1 LVAGN
6 TASLDTIVVNGA
18 AINLSAMVF
27 QSWAVSDVVSL
38 NGTAGTD
45 TVTGSVQRDTIRG
58 GAQADKLNGNGG
70 NDTFEIAGTEGIG
83 DIVEG
88 GDGTDI
94 LQFIGAGI
102 VTLDGFNAGTSSI
115 ERVNGNGEELRGTSA
130 GDVFN
135 LSALT
140 SRSAFKIVDGRGG
153 GDTITGTAFSDDLRG
168 GTNNDTIRG
177 DDGNDRLTG
186 GNGRDLLT
194 GGANAVIFDFNT
206 FGESVVGANRD
217 QILDFSRAQADRID
231 LSTIDAKTG
240 IDGNQKFTFIGTQ
253 AFHGVKGELR
263 FKISAPTASSK
274 AT

>member
-1 LVAGN
+1 MA
-6 TASLDTIVVNGA
+6 TARSCA
-18 AINLSAMVF
+18 ARA
-27 QSWAVSDVVSL
+27 
-38 NGTAGTD
+38 
-45 TVTGSVQRDTIRG
+45 R
-58 GAQADKLNGNGG
+58 
-70 NDTFEIAGTEGIG
+70 
-83 DIVEG
+83 
-88 GDGTDI
+88 
-94 LQFIGAGI
+94 
-102 VTLDGFNAGTSSI
+102 
-115 ERVNGNGEELRGTSA
+115 

-135 LSALT
+135 FSALT

-263 FKISAPTASSK
+263 FKDLGANGVVQGDVNGNGTADFEIRVIVGTML
-274 AT
+274 AADFLL